1 MIPALRRKLA
11 LLLAGVLCTV
21 ILCTALAALIL
32 SERQTDGR
40 EWARLMAQV
49 ERVAQEVRV
58 GSVIR
63 TSELAKTEAAGRLI
77 ISIADGG
84 GPIPFRGGW
93 QTPTER
99 EILISRALEAAEGA
113 DGDWQGAVTGE
124 HGERYLAAVC
134 FLNDYRNARTV
145 AVLRDMREADAQR
158 RVQRLLYA
166 GIALTAMTVVALFC
180 WFFTGRAV
188 GPIQEA
194 HEKQNQFVSAAS
206 HELRTPLQVIRF
218 NAEALKLAPPDAAP
232 FLDQILKELT
242 HMSKLSEDLLLLT
255 AAPEGM
261 AKGNPIEP
269 GTLLHRAVQC
279 HAAPAAQK
287 GVQLSAAPPEEALP
301 LIEGNEAML
310 QRAVNALVD
319 NAVCYTPAGG
329 HVKLCAARLGREV
342 ALIVEDDGPGI
353 APEHR
358 ERIFERFYRV
368 EKSRTD
374 RAHSG
379 LGLSVACSIAASHGG
394 KVTYTPVQPHGSRFC
409 IALPCAY
416 PFPSLR

>member
-180 WFFTGRAV
+180 WFFYRAGRRPYSGGPRKTKPIRVRCLSRAAHAAAGDPLQRGGAEAGTARRGALPGSNPQGTSPHEQAFRGLVAADRRARRDGEGKSDRARHAPPQGGAV
-188 GPIQEA
+188 PCRPSGAKGRSAERRTPRR
-194 HEKQNQFVSAAS
+194 SAAS
-206 HELRTPLQVIRF
+206 
-218 NAEALKLAPPDAAP
+218 D
-232 FLDQILKELT
+232 
-242 HMSKLSEDLLLLT
+242 
-255 AAPEGM
+255 
-261 AKGNPIEP
+261 
-269 GTLLHRAVQC
+269 
-279 HAAPAAQK
+279 
-287 GVQLSAAPPEEALP
+287 
-301 LIEGNEAML
+301 
-310 QRAVNALVD
+310 
-319 NAVCYTPAGG
+319 
-329 HVKLCAARLGREV
+329 
-342 ALIVEDDGPGI
+342 
-353 APEHR
+353 
-358 ERIFERFYRV
+358 
-368 EKSRTD
+368 
-374 RAHSG
+374 
-379 LGLSVACSIAASHGG
+379 
-394 KVTYTPVQPHGSRFC
+394 
-409 IALPCAY
+409 
-416 PFPSLR
+416 